1 MIKFV
6 TSIGIIE
13 FIKIPETFKSIII
26 YILVLIA
33 VLLLLTAVK
42 NKIKKLKID
51 SIFNNVSKFL
61 ENETYFRYGKHKAEK
76 DYQQNL
82 EGKLE
87 VLTERHGYNIKY
99 EAVPKNSKYRVDFVV
114 ENLVGIEMK
123 FYQGGS
129 KIEEQL
135 CRQIVNYSKYYPR
148 MIGLVLNSTNK
159 DNQELKKEIENKLE
173 NQNTI
178 DKKNYQIIIKNIGK
192 GN

>member
-1 MIKFV
+1 M
-6 TSIGIIE
+6 SE
-13 FIKIPETFKSIII
+13 FIIFNGTSETLTRLIF
-26 YILVLIA
+26 YVLGLI
-33 VLLLLTAVK
+33 LLLSFLVVVK
-42 NKIKKLKID
+42 NKLSQMKTD
-51 SIFNNVSKFL
+51 RVFNKVSEFL
-61 ENETYFRYGKHKAEK
+61 ENETSFRYGKHKTEK

-123 FYQGGS
+123 FYQGGH

-135 CRQIVNYSKYYPR
+135 YKQIVNYSKYYPK

-159 DNQELKKEIENKLE
+159 NDKDLKKEIEE
-173 NQNTI
+173 IMDNQ
-178 DKKNYQIIIKNIGK
+178 DVIGK
-192 GN
+192 KDYRIIVKSIGKSSQKKD